1 MLIAQI
7 SDLHVR
13 APGKQLYGALD
24 TAAYAERA
32 VAAIAAR
39 TPPPDLVLVTGDL
52 VDAGAAEE
60 YANLRRILERLP
72 VPYRLIPGNH
82 DARGPLRAAFPDH
95 PYLAGAGGFI
105 SYVIDDFPLRLIG
118 LDSLDEGRVGGRLCD
133 ARLDWLDSRLAEARE
148 TPTLV
153 FLHHVPFRTGVTH
166 FDEAVF
172 LGAEGFAAVI
182 GRHPQVERVVAG
194 HVHRSMSMLWAG
206 TVFSTCPS
214 TAHQFVL
221 DLSPENH
228 VDYALEPPGFQL
240 HAWRVGQGLLTHT
253 LPIGDYPVTRL
264 R

>member
-7 SDLHVR
+7 TDLHVR
-13 APGKQLYGALD
+13 ASGKRLYDRLD

-32 VAAIAAR
+32 VAAIAAQR
-39 TPPPDLVLVTGDL
+39 PAPGLVLVTGDL
-52 VDAGAAEE
+52 VDAGAPDE
-60 YANLRRILERLP
+60 YANLRGLLERLP
-72 VPYRLIPGNH
+72 MPYRMIPGNH
-82 DARGPLRAAFPDH
+82 DARDALRAAFPDH
-95 PYLAGAGGFI
+95 AYLAGAQGFI
-105 SYVIDDFPLRLIG
+105 CYTIEEFPLRLIG
-118 LDSLDEGRVGGRLCD
+118 LDSLDAGRVGGRLCD
-133 ARLDWLDSRLAEARE
+133 VRLDWLDARLSEALE
-148 TPTLV
+148 KPTMI

-172 LGAEGFAAVI
+172 HGAEAFAAVV

-194 HVHRSMSMLWAG
+194 HVQRSMSMRWAG

-221 DLSPENH
+221 DLSPEKH

-240 HAWRVGQGLLTHT
+240 HEWRAGQGLLTHT
-253 LPIGDYPVTRL
+253 LPIGDYPMHRL